1 MQYMHQTKTEVFS
14 LSKNIFLSK
23 KKKKETT
30 QVTFELNINILTF
43 KGDNLPTAFEI
54 N

>member
-14 LSKNIFLSK
+14 LSKNIFLS

>member
-1 MQYMHQTKTEVFS
+1 MHQTKTEVFS
-14 LSKNIFLSK
+14 LNKNIFLSK
-23 KKKKETT
+23 KKKETI

>member
-1 MQYMHQTKTEVFS
+1 MQRVHKTKTEVFS
-14 LSKNIFLSK
+14 LSKNISFK
-23 KKKKETT
+23 EKKEAT